1 MSIIKTGLAFDPLQ
15 HVIVHV
21 RPLDR
26 KELFATRPHDSPSLA
41 TEEILRY
48 CAPFGTLFWHEGE
61 PVSALGFFP
70 MWPGVTSVWAFGS
83 PRWPFVVGAMT
94 RHVIYELV
102 PELLRR
108 GVHRAECRSLSE
120 RQDSKRWLLALGAR
134 PECTLKEFGRQRE
147 DFTLYAWSDRDTG
160 HRRHIDVH

>member
-1 MSIIKTGLAFDPLQ
+1 MSIVKTGLAPDPLQ
-15 HVIVHV
+15 HVLMHL

-26 KELFATRPHDSPSLA
+26 KELFATRPHDSTTLA
-41 TEEILRY
+41 ADEIMRY

-61 PVSALGFFP
+61 PVTAIGFFP
-70 MWPGVTSVWAFGS
+70 MWPGVVSVWAFGS
-83 PRWPFVVGAMT
+83 HRWDYVVRAMT
-94 RHVIYELV
+94 RHVINEMV

-120 RQDSKRWLLALGAR
+120 REDSQRWLIALGAQIEGR
-134 PECTLKEFGRQRE
+134 LREFGRSRE

-160 HRRHIDVH
+160 HRRHVDFH